1 MRIAFATMALFS
13 LSSCAIQQP
22 TNDWQITTQSLNG
35 LWRLEIIDD
44 QQRQSTSRNVNVPNN
59 WYLEG
64 IDHAGAAI
72 YQREFDTRVS
82 EESRYWLV
90 FDAVDYEA
98 KVSVNGEQV
107 ATHTGYFSPFGAEVS
122 HLIRDRN
129 NNIEVWVNS
138 PNESIMPDWSLY
150 KTQIK
155 GVLNH
160 HDTRP
165 GGAWSDS
172 GQDRNSGGIW
182 GDVVLKATGPTA
194 IASLT
199 VVPSIDLPS
208 KRSHSEIDKP
218 AAKVLATTKTQASV
232 SLTVNNLYS
241 QPISLSYRLFEGD
254 NTTPVESYEQSVN
267 VKAGEQIINW
277 QLPKK
282 VRDLWW
288 PWDWGKPSL
297 YRLEV
302 TASIKGK
309 VTDQQVTTIGFR
321 DVDFKETFDTKENK
335 QKGQFYIN
343 GLAYFVR
350 GTNYI
355 GSQWLGELTGN
366 DYRRDIAL
374 MKSANINSVR
384 VHAHVAGKAFY
395 DEADKAG
402 LLVWQDFP
410 LQWGYSDAPQ
420 FRQEA
425 VKQVAEMTSMLAN
438 HPSIAFWSGHNEP
451 PWDADWMKYKY
462 PSYQPQQNQLLT
474 EAVYQQLLNAKDKRV
489 VRKASYTKEHPWLG
503 WYSGKYQDYSTATF
517 TPIISEFGAQAM
529 PSLAMVKDI
538 LGVKWDWPLTEQNVA
553 KLSYHNYQPHETLML
568 AKVAQGESLSQ
579 FHQNS
584 QEYQRVA
591 TKYAAEHLRLNKG
604 EGVAA
609 IYQFMFVDSWPSITW
624 SVLDVTRE
632 AKPGY
637 KALKQAY
644 QPVIAVVERDLY
656 SAKAHISV
664 TVINDSLNAY
674 PKATVWIRNQFDSK
688 QWVFDDVDLSANS
701 KKAIIEEANLAGVSG
716 VIIVGITDQ
725 NGIEI
730 SRNFYNFQ
738 DK

>member
-13 LSSCAIQQP
+13 LSSCAIQQS
-22 TNDWQITTQSLNG
+22 TNDWQTTTQSLNG

-44 QQRQSTSRNVNVPNN
+44 QQRQSTSQNVNVPNN

-64 IDHAGAAI
+64 IDHAGVAI
-72 YQREFDTRVS
+72 YQRKFDTNIS
-82 EESRYWLV
+82 EQSRYWLV

-107 ATHTGYFSPFGAEVS
+107 TAHTGYFSPFGAEIS

-129 NNIEVWVNS
+129 NNVEVWVNS
-138 PNESIMPDWSLY
+138 PNEAITPDWSLY

-165 GGAWSDS
+165 GGAWSDA
-172 GQDRNSGGIW
+172 GQDKNSGGIW
-182 GDVVLKATGPTA
+182 GDVALKVTGPTA

-199 VVPSIDLPS
+199 VVPTLDLPS
-208 KRSHSEIDKP
+208 RRSRTQTSKP
-218 AAKVLATTKTQASV
+218 SLKSLATTTTQASV
-232 SLTVNNLYS
+232 SLTVNNLSS
-241 QPISLSYRLFEGD
+241 QPVSFSYRLFEG
-254 NTTPVESYEQSVN
+254 NSITPVESYEQSVN
-267 VKAGEQIINW
+267 VKAGEQTINW

-302 TASIKGK
+302 TASINGK
-309 VTDQQVTTIGFR
+309 VTDKHATTIGFR
-321 DVDFKETFDTKENK
+321 QVEFKEAFDEKENK
-335 QKGQFYIN
+335 QKGQFYVN
-343 GLAYFVR
+343 GLPYFVR

-355 GSQWLGELTGN
+355 GSQWLGELTAN
-366 DYRRDIAL
+366 DYQRDITL

-395 DEADKAG
+395 DKADQAG
-402 LLVWQDFP
+402 VLVWQDFP
-410 LQWGYSDAPQ
+410 LQWGYSDAPE
-420 FRQEA
+420 FKQEA
-425 VKQVAEMTSMLAN
+425 VKQVAEMTTMLAN

-462 PSYQPQQNQLLT
+462 PSYQPAQNQLLT
-474 EAVYQQLLNAKDKRV
+474 EAVYQQLLKAKDKRI

-503 WYSGKYQDYSTATF
+503 WYSGDYKDYSTATF
-517 TPIISEFGAQAM
+517 TPIVSEFGAQAM
-529 PSLAMVKDI
+529 PSLTMVKHI
-538 LGVKWDWPLTEQNVA
+538 LGGEWVWPLTEQNIA
-553 KLSYHNYQPHETLML
+553 KLNYHNYQPHETLML

-584 QEYQRVA
+584 QEYQRVV
-591 TKYAAEHLRLNKG
+591 TKYASEHLRLNKG

-632 AKPGY
+632 AKSGY
-637 KALKQAY
+637 RALKQAY

-656 SAKAHISV
+656 SVKAHLSV
-664 TVINDSLNAY
+664 TVINDSLAAY
-674 PKATVWIRNQFDSK
+674 PKAMVWIRNQFDDK
-688 QWVFDDVDLSANS
+688 QWVFDGVDLPANS
-701 KKAIIEEANLAGVSG
+701 KKVVIEESNLAGISG
-716 VIIVGITDQ
+716 AIIVGITDQ
-725 NGIEI
+725 NGTEI
-730 SRNFYNFQ
+730 SRNIYNFQ